1 MNQPMSHGV
10 PSRIADAGPGQA
22 ELTGRKPPRSRRK
35 LVIGLRVALV
45 LLVAIGWEFA
55 ARRNWLDPFFYS
67 MPSAIALQLFYW
79 FREGTAQGPLL
90 VQLQV
95 TFEEA
100 LLGLV
105 VGSIAGAGGA
115 IVLVRNTLLAE
126 VFGFY
131 IRIANA
137 LPLIVLGAIFVI
149 ALGSGMT
156 SKIALAVVMAFFIA
170 FGNAYQR
177 ASEVDSTLRG
187 DGSTSAARRPTV
199 PEVISAALRGALASL
214 RMAFALAL
222 AGTLAGEFLGATQGI
237 GCVIASSLRE
247 FNASGVLAAMIALG
261 GVALIADYL
270 LAALQ
275 RWSLMCRPQT

>member
-1 MNQPMSHGV
+1 MSHGV